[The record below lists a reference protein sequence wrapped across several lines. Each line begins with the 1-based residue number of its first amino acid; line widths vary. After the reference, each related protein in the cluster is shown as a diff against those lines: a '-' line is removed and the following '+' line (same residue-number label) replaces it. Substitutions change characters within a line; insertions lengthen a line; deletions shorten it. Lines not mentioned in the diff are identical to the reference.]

1 MEITKLEQGLTT
13 PVSEEVVVLRC
24 CVMKKLFWKTILQTS
39 CENAFVKN
47 LQLSYKKDSIASVFL
62 WTFYSCSEQQ
72 LFMWGAASSTD
83 KYPFK
88 VIRTL
93 LLLLSLL
100 SIYVF
105 TSWCCNVNNKYL
117 YSITANYKKSN

>member
-1 MEITKLEQGLTT
+1 
-13 PVSEEVVVLRC
+13 
-24 CVMKKLFWKTILQTS
+24 
-39 CENAFVKN
+39 
-47 LQLSYKKDSIASVFL
+47 
-62 WTFYSCSEQQ
+62 
-72 LFMWGAASSTD
+72 MWGAASSTD

-117 YSITANYKKSN
+117 YPITANYKKSN